1 MSDSAAFAL
10 HRPEL
15 GEALR
20 RGDAKIARLMA
31 PYAMSFASGTTLIGD
46 DAEHCFVYRLVS
58 GWAGR
63 VRTLADGRSQFIM
76 TFLPRDLFAVKS
88 MFVTRHPDATV
99 ALSDIVVERIDQR
112 KLREAYDAD
121 RDISTRCTWQVVEE
135 ERRLHNWVVGLGRGN
150 AEERL
155 AMLLIDFR
163 GRLLLSGSIEPDT
176 LKYELPMT
184 QEQVG
189 DHLGITNVHV
199 SRVLKTFREAGIAT
213 MRSKAVCIED
223 LEALARI
230 AAPLLDS
237 FESRTA
243 EFVGAATAAK
253 VNRPRGRPS

>member
-31 PYAMSFASGTTLIGD
+31 PYTTSFAGGATLIGN
-46 DAEHCFVYRLVS
+46 DAEHCYVYRLVS

-63 VRTLADGRSQFIM
+63 VRTLADGRSQFIL
-76 TFLPRDLFAVKS
+76 TFLPGDLFAVKS
-88 MFVTRHPDATV
+88 MFVTRHADATV
-99 ALSDIVVERIDQR
+99 ALSDIVAEQIDHR

-121 RDISTRCTWQVVEE
+121 KDVSTRCTWQVVEE

-155 AMLLIDFR
+155 AMLMIDFR
-163 GRLLLSGSIEPDT
+163 GRLLLSGSIEPDSME
-176 LKYELPMT
+176 YELPMT

-199 SRVLKTFREAGIAT
+199 SRVLKTFRETGIAT
-213 MRSKAVCIED
+213 MRSKAVRIENFG
-223 LEALARI
+223 ALARI
-230 AAPLLDS
+230 AAPLLDTY
-237 FESRTA
+237 ESGTA

-253 VNRPRGRPS
+253 VNKSRGRSS